1 MILQYPNPTSVYNI
15 KNHSFIFFEVGNAL
29 KSFFFQIQTKP
40 KGHEKG
46 QQRPKSQLATGGS
59 NFFLMTKGME

>member
-1 MILQYPNPTSVYNI
+1 MILQYHTPTSVYNI
-15 KNHSFIFFEVGNAL
+15 KNHSFIFFEVENAL
-29 KSFFFQIQTKP
+29 KSTFQIRKKA

-59 NFFLMTKGME
+59 NFFMMTIGME

>member
-29 KSFFFQIQTKP
+29 KSTFQIQTKP

-59 NFFLMTKGME
+59 NFFLMTIGME